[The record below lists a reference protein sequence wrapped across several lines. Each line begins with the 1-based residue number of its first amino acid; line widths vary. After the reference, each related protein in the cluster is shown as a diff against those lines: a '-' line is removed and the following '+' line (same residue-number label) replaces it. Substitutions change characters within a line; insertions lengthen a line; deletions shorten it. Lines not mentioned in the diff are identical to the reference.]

1 MTDWWLS
8 MLPIGYGVARTD
20 DNTWRVVDE
29 YGGTMLGEYPSVAQ
43 AISEFLLNEPEEQ
56 DNYRAN
62 YRVSRD
68 GTMSV
73 PLTPYEIEQQII
85 GFSDKVHLLA
95 QEKMAKLRS
104 IKQ

>member
-1 MTDWWLS
+1 MTDWWLDQ
-8 MLPIGYGVARTD
+8 LPIGYAIAKCD
-20 DNTWRVVDE
+20 DGWCITDE
-29 YGGTMLGEYPSVAQ
+29 YGGTLLYIHPTIAQ
-43 AISEFLLNEPEEQ
+43 AVSTFLLNQPEEQ
-56 DNYRAN
+56 DHYRAN